1 MQALT
6 TGLAVILTI
15 ATCTWLYS
23 AVRGNVTIV
32 DSIWSLFFL
41 LGTSAYLYVADPVG
55 PRATLILVLVAAW
68 ALRLS
73 VYLTWRNYGK
83 PEDHRYG
90 EIRRR
95 NSPGFTL
102 KSLYLVFGLQGILA
116 WIISLP
122 LYVAVTGPY
131 SIGLVDYLG
140 VALWTAGFVF
150 ETVGDYQLAL
160 FKSDFRN
167 EGRVMNRGLWR
178 YTRHPNYF
186 GDFCVWWG
194 FYLIALS
201 AGGWWTF
208 VSPLLMSWLLLR
220 VSGVVLLEKDIAE
233 RRPGYAT
240 YIKQTNAF
248 FPWFPAI
255 GLSREESRA

>member
-1 MQALT
+1 MQAFAAS
-6 TGLAVILTI
+6 LAVILMV

-32 DSIWSLFFL
+32 DSAWSLFFL
-41 LGTSAYLYVADPVG
+41 LGTSVYLYVADTAG
-55 PRATLILVLVAAW
+55 PRSTLILVLVAAW

-73 VYLTWRNYGK
+73 VYLTWRNSGK

-116 WIISLP
+116 WIIALP
-122 LYVAVTGPY
+122 LYAAVTGSNP
-131 SIGLVDYLG
+131 IGFLDYLG
-140 VALWTAGFVF
+140 VAVWTIGFVF
-150 ETVGDYQLAL
+150 ESVGDYQLAQ
-160 FKSDFRN
+160 FKSDPRN
-167 EGRVMNRGLWR
+167 EGRVMNSGLWR

-186 GDFCVWWG
+186 GDFCIWWG

-201 AGGWWTF
+201 AGGWWTL
-208 VSPLLMSWLLLR
+208 VSAALMSWLLLR

-233 RRPGYAT
+233 RRPGYAR
-240 YIKQTNAF
+240 YIEMTNAF
-248 FPWFPAI
+248 FPWFPVEEL
-255 GLSREESRA
+255 GCEESRV